1 MRSIV
6 TLSTVLFQAFTS
18 AASESYDP
26 SSNDGKCR
34 ALALSGGGN
43 YGAWEAGVLWG
54 LVHYG
59 DPTDY
64 AWNVITGISAGA
76 LNTCAAAVF
85 KTGDEVAMTEM
96 LSNTWQ
102 TCSTD

>member
-6 TLSTVLFQAFTS
+6 AFSTVLFKAFVTAS
-18 AASESYDP
+18 ANSP
-26 SSNDGKCR
+26 SLSSDGKCR

-54 LVHYG
+54 LLHYG

-64 AWNVITGISAGA
+64 AWNVITGVSAGA

-85 KTGDEVAMTEM
+85 KTGDELAMTEM